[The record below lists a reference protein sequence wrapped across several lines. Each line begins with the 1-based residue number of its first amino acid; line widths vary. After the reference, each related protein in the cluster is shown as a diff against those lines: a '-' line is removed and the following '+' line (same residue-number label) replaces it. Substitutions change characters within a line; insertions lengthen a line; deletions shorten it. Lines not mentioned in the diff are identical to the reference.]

1 MELADEIMSL
11 VDNELKDTEIAKR
24 LKKLIN
30 DDQLMQKEYLIQK
43 SVKDLLNSRLAM
55 DKLPQC
61 LCDKLRSKLNGAIK
75 KSSNK

>member
-61 LCDKLRSKLNGAIK
+61 LCDKLRSKLNVAIK